1 MGELVIRSWE
11 LKGQGENVDLNIS
24 KDGGSEDF
32 KAGWV
37 CSIITENRSRDSEP
51 KRGIF
56 LKRKYVILNYFHLSC
71 HEGRQTEKTAEAF
84 RLRNVS

>member
-1 MGELVIRSWE
+1 M
-11 LKGQGENVDLNIS
+11 NIS

-37 CSIITENRSRDSEP
+37 CSIITENRSTDSEP

-56 LKRKYVILNYFHLSC
+56 FKRKYVILNYFHISC
-71 HEGRQTEKTAEAF
+71 HGGRRTKRTVEASI
-84 RLRNVS
+84 LIDVS